1 MESLDGR
8 LIESREISRYLIGLT
23 VFLGLLGTFWGLLE
37 TINSV
42 GVTVNSLNFSEDTQK
57 LFKVLKQGLEEPLG
71 GMGTAFSSSLF
82 GLGGSLILG
91 FLDLQSGQAQNR
103 FYNEVEEKLS
113 QHTKFT
119 LMNMDENDKRNL
131 GPAYIES
138 LIEVTTENLKKS
150 TSVIDKQND
159 YQESISKSLYDIN
172 NFLSENIALNK
183 EIKDEIKVLSKTIA
197 NISKKIVRTS
207 RKNFYE
213 LNIWPGFVDVL
224 GTLLIVTIFT
234 VLISTVTQIYFNDQL
249 EIKRGEISSLDN
261 QITDLADKLNMLNIE
276 KKIDKK
282 FARLTIQYRDLD
294 QEKSKITEKLSK
306 SQYNLKIKDKELN
319 QVIDERSNLL
329 GKIQNQNEN
338 LNNLSEIKKKMI

>member
-1 MESLDGR
+1 M
-8 LIESREISRYLIGLT
+8 
-23 VFLGLLGTFWGLLE
+23 
-37 TINSV
+37 
-42 GVTVNSLNFSEDTQK
+42 
-57 LFKVLKQGLEEPLG
+57 
-71 GMGTAFSSSLF
+71 
-82 GLGGSLILG
+82 
-91 FLDLQSGQAQNR
+91 
-103 FYNEVEEKLS
+103 
-113 QHTKFT
+113 
-119 LMNMDENDKRNL
+119 
-131 GPAYIES
+131 
-138 LIEVTTENLKKS
+138 
-150 TSVIDKQND
+150 
-159 YQESISKSLYDIN
+159 
-172 NFLSENIALNK
+172 
-183 EIKDEIKVLSKTIA
+183 
-197 NISKKIVRTS
+197 RTS
-207 RKNFYE
+207 RKNLYE

-329 GKIQNQNEN
+329 GKIQNQNQN
-338 LNNLSEIKKKMI
+338 LNNLSEIKKKNDLEIFELNRNLDKLNKRLTDLSKLLISAEEQDKKNKVKIENLGKKLNQALAGKLQELSEYQSIFLKK